1 MDTVLC
7 VRAICGRDLFS
18 RGVRGK
24 DQFCRGR
31 DMVRMGVCGEDLF
44 GIGVYGRD
52 LLCRDVCGRD
62 GWMEMF

>member
-1 MDTVLC
+1 
-7 VRAICGRDLFS
+7 
-18 RGVRGK
+18 
-24 DQFCRGR
+24 
-31 DMVRMGVCGEDLF
+31 MVRMGVCGEDLF